1 MKKDKTNSFRIA
13 AFDFGSNAMKC
24 LIAEYTS
31 KGLTYL
37 QEYRYQNRLG
47 SSIDTKGS
55 ISQAAIDDTIMGAK
69 KLLQKCIQ
77 YHVNRYLAV
86 GTEALR
92 KAVNTAELVS
102 RLHTETGL
110 DLQII
115 SPDREANLAWQGV
128 MGGVEAK
135 YNSILLVDSGGA
147 STELICGNT
156 NRIVD
161 ISSVP
166 LGAVNLAKSCI
177 KSDPISVSDFN
188 RLHGCIAESFESLSL
203 MPNIVIGVGG
213 GFTACAKVA
222 MGKDDYPALMQEL
235 FPLTRD
241 ELIRQVN
248 LLRNTNLLERKQI
261 PGMEAERADI
271 LIVSALIAL
280 RIIDLCQTDSMYI
293 SVRGLRHGLIN
304 SMLPVIS

>member
-1 MKKDKTNSFRIA
+1 MKKAKLNTFRIA

-24 LIAEYTS
+24 LIAEHTS

-47 SSIDTKGS
+47 SSIDIKGN
-55 ISQAAIDDTIMGAK
+55 ISQTAIDDTIMGAK
-69 KLLQKCIQ
+69 KLLHKCNQ
-77 YHVNRYLAV
+77 HEVNRYLAV

-92 KAVNTAELVS
+92 KAVNTTELVS
-102 RLHTETGL
+102 RLYAETGL

-115 SPDREANLAWQGV
+115 SPDREANLAWRGV
-128 MGGVEAK
+128 IGGLDAQ
-135 YNSILLVDSGGA
+135 YSSILLVDSGGS
-147 STELICGNT
+147 STELIYGST
-156 NRIVD
+156 DRIAD
-161 ISSVP
+161 ICSVP

-177 KSDPISVSDFN
+177 KSDPISDAEYN
-188 RLHGCIAESFESLSL
+188 KLHGTIAESFEGLSTN
-203 MPNIVIGVGG
+203 PEIVIGVGG

-222 MGKDDYPALMQEL
+222 MGKDDYPALMNAL

-241 ELIRQVN
+241 ELIRQIN
-248 LLRNTNLLERKQI
+248 LLRYKILDERKQI
-261 PGMEAERADI
+261 PGMEADRADI

-304 SMLPVIS
+304 SMLPAIS